1 MVHDIDARVIE
12 NRRLSADYNVLS
24 LEAPE
29 IARAT
34 EPGQFVMVKPHRSIE
49 PLLRRPFSVFEIL
62 REGGRPVGVSI
73 LSKRVGVTTSQIF
86 DAEPGQHVQCLGPLG
101 RAFSLPAAGTEVWMV
116 AGGVGLAPF
125 WTVAETL
132 AGRGVPLT
140 LFYGGRRD
148 ADLFYL
154 DYFERL
160 GVSMVLCTEDG
171 SRGER
176 GRVTLPLER
185 SLAAR
190 QGGADVL
197 LHACGPEPMLAAVA
211 RLAARYDCRCEVS
224 VERVMGCGLGG
235 CYSCVV
241 LARPSTGPGTGPST
255 GLGTGGVGD
264 GAPHHTRT
272 CIEGPVFDAQRV
284 VWEAVAGH

>member
-1 MVHDIDARVIE
+1 MVHDIGARVIE
-12 NRRLSADYNVLS
+12 NRRLSLDYNVLS
-24 LEAPE
+24 LEAPA
-29 IARAT
+29 IARVT

-101 RAFSLPAAGTEVWMV
+101 RAFSLPPAGTEVWMV

-132 AGRGVPLT
+132 AGRVPLT

-160 GVSMVLCTEDG
+160 GVSLVLCTEDG

-185 SLAAR
+185 SLAAH
-190 QGGADVL
+190 QAAANVL
-197 LHACGPEPMLAAVA
+197 LQACGPEPMLAAVA
-211 RLAARYDCRCEVS
+211 RLAARYGCRCEVS

-241 LARPSTGPGTGPST
+241 AVKTDSGGFHHVRSCIGGP
-255 GLGTGGVGD
+255 
-264 GAPHHTRT
+264 
-272 CIEGPVFDAQRV
+272 IFDAATL
-284 VWEAVAGH
+284 VWD

>member
-1 MVHDIDARVIE
+1 MPFDVDARVIA
-12 NRRLSADYNVLS
+12 NQRLSPDYNVLS

-29 IARAT
+29 IAAAT
-34 EPGQFVMVKPHRSIE
+34 APGQFVMVKPARGIE

-62 REGGRPVGVSI
+62 RDGNRPIGLSI
-73 LSKRVGVTTSQIF
+73 LSKRVGVTTTQIF
-86 DAEPGQHVQCLGPLG
+86 EAELGARVRCLGPLG
-101 RAFSLPAAGTEVWMV
+101 RAFTLPDSPAEVWMV

-132 AGRGVPLT
+132 SRRGMPLT

-154 DYFERL
+154 DYFTHL
-160 GVSMVLCTEDG
+160 GVTLVLATEDG
-171 SRGER
+171 SLGER
-176 GRVTLPLER
+176 GRVTAPLER
-185 SLAAR
+185 ALQSRAS
-190 QGGADVL
+190 GVDVV

-211 RLAARYDCRCEVS
+211 RLAAKYDCRCEVS

-241 LARPSTGPGTGPST
+241 PVRS
-255 GLGTGGVGD
+255 GD
-264 GAPHHTRT
+264 GCHHVRS
-272 CIEGPVFDAQRV
+272 CIGGPIFDAATL
-284 VWEAVAGH
+284 VWD